1 MIPIFARTKRL
12 LSSIRVLACVFLA
25 LRMAMP
31 ASLSA
36 ELTSCGQVH
45 ALSVAEAAQAQ
56 PVRIEAVV
64 TFFDWRTNS
73 TLMLQDATGAVYVDT
88 HGVPFGGKPGDRVEI
103 RGATGPGG
111 FAPIVQLATYR
122 ILGPGIL
129 PDPVAVGVEDL
140 RLGFQNCQRVTF
152 RGRVRA
158 ASFGAQFHPPRLVL
172 EFQDQDTVVH
182 AHLIEWQPL
191 TPEALVDAEVEITG
205 VAAGTFN
212 QRRQLLRPM
221 IYLQDSS
228 GLRVIQPPRPLTEVP
243 LSTIGE
249 LFTYRGAQG
258 GDDRVRLRAVVLGGS
273 SPDWL
278 ALADASGAV
287 LVRPAP
293 FPDLEAGDEVMVSG
307 YPALRDLRPYLTSA
321 RIEMVGRTALPA
333 AQPFGEFKKAS
344 SLDGWRV
351 RAEGE
356 LAEPPAVLNGLV
368 RLRLAVP
375 GGMLLVEAPAMG
387 PVPPGW
393 QPGAR
398 LAAVGVCRAE
408 FSPEAMAH
416 RFPEPDRVALSAAG
430 IGGITL
436 LSRAPWWTPR
446 RLAYAIS
453 ALVALLGVS
462 GLGLWRLRGT
472 TLHLTARGR
481 ELAQAELLRTTQLHE
496 QMAAQHEQQLAF
508 QAVLGERQRLSQE
521 LHDSME
527 QQFASLSLRIEAAA
541 GEKAKGGEPSRLLA
555 GARAMIEESRGELR
569 RCIWGLRARAL
580 EQGTIGTALAELARQ
595 HNEGAGPRLN
605 FAESGAPQ
613 ALAAAMENH
622 LFRFAQEAIANAL
635 KHARATHISIHLDW
649 APENLRLQIEDDG
662 RGLPADAPEP
672 AGRLG
677 LAGLRQRGTTLGGT
691 VAVTARPGGG
701 LRAVLEVPLA
711 GSPSVASI

>member
-1 MIPIFARTKRL
+1 MWPA
-12 LSSIRVLACVFLA
+12 A
-25 LRMAMP
+25 LH
-31 ASLSA
+31 A
-36 ELTSCGQVH
+36 EVTTCGQVH
-45 ALSVAEAAQAQ
+45 ALSVAEAKQAQ

-73 TLMLQDATGAVYVDT
+73 ALILQDATGAVYVVVNR
-88 HGVPFGGKPGDRVEI
+88 VPFHGKPGDRVEI
-103 RGATGPGG
+103 SGVTGPGG
-111 FAPIVQLATYR
+111 FAPIVQLTSYR
-122 ILGPGIL
+122 HLGEGTL
-129 PDPVAVGVEDL
+129 PEPVTVGVEDL
-140 RLGFQNCQRVTF
+140 RLGVRDCQRVTF

-158 ASFGAQFHPPRLVL
+158 ASFGAEFDPPRLVL
-172 EFQDQDTVVH
+172 EFQDQETVVH
-182 AHLIEWQPL
+182 AHLFDWQPL

-205 VAAGTFN
+205 VAVGTFN
-212 QRRQLLRPM
+212 QRRQMLRPI

-228 GLRVIQPPRPLTEVP
+228 GLRVSDPPRPLAEVP

-249 LFTYRGAQG
+249 LFTYRGEPSG
-258 GDDRVRLRAVVLGGS
+258 ENRVRLQGVLLGAS
-273 SPDWL
+273 RPDWL
-278 ALADASGAV
+278 AVADGTGAV

-293 FPDLEAGDEVMVSG
+293 FPDLKVGDEVMVSG
-307 YPALRDLRPYLTSA
+307 YPALRDLRRYLTTA
-321 RIEMVGRTALPA
+321 RIEVVGRAALPPVRRLGKF
-333 AQPFGEFKKAS
+333 QEAS
-344 SLDGWRV
+344 NLDGWRV
-351 RAEGE
+351 RVEGE
-356 LAEPPAVLNGLV
+356 LVEPPAVLNGVV

-375 GGMLLVEAPAMG
+375 GGMLLVEAPAVG

-398 LAAVGVCRAE
+398 LAAVGICRAE
-408 FSPEAMAH
+408 FSAEAMAR

-430 IGGITL
+430 IEDITL

-453 ALVALLGVS
+453 TLLVLLGVS
-462 GLGLWRLRGT
+462 GLGLWRLREM
-472 TLHLTARGR
+472 TLRLTARGR

-496 QMAAQHEQQLAF
+496 QIAAQHEQQVTF

-527 QQFASLSLRIEAAA
+527 QQFASLSLRLEAAA
-541 GEKAKGGEPSRLLA
+541 GEKAKGSEPSRLLA

-580 EQGTIGTALAELARQ
+580 EHGTIGSALAELARQ
-595 HNEGAGPRLN
+595 HNEGAGPRLT
-605 FAESGAPQ
+605 FAENGAPQ

-622 LFRFAQEAIANAL
+622 LFRFAQEGIANAL
-635 KHARATHISIHLDW
+635 KHAQASHIFIHLDW
-649 APENLRLQIEDDG
+649 TPEKLLLQIEDDG
-662 RGLPADAPEP
+662 RGLPADSPEP

-677 LAGLRQRGTTLGGT
+677 LASLRQRGTALAGT

-711 GSPSVASI
+711 GAPSVASIS